1 MLESLFGTVVSAVHG
16 GQARAVQFMVG
27 LVGRSEQYS
36 SWWGWWVGQYRSWW
50 GWWVGQISTVRGGAG
65 G

>member
-1 MLESLFGTVVSAVHG
+1 MGRS
-16 GQARAVQFMVG
+16 VQVMVG

-36 SWWGWWVGQYRSWW
+36 SWWGWWVGQS
-50 GWWVGQISTVRGGAG
+50 STVHGGAG